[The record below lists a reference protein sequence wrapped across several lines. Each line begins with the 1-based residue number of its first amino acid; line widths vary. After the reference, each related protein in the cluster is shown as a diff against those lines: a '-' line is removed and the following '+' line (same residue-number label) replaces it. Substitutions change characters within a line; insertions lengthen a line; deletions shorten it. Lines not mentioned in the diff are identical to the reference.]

1 MKRVVKIVINQTLKT
16 KNKSNGKKK
25 PMTKSNWVE
34 KIPSNLWVLISLV
47 VAIVIWTILSII
59 PNTSRSFP
67 NIFSVSESVVTM
79 MQRGVFWSDIASSL
93 ISVLVGF
100 LIGFVISLPVAVL
113 MAWYRPIR
121 FIIEPWIQFVRNI
134 PPLAYVPLV
143 VISAGVGRTP
153 QIIVI
158 TIATFLTMS
167 ITIYQGVRNI
177 DPTLIKAARV
187 LGAKDKDI
195 FLKVIAPASLPFIMT
210 AIRLGTAIGL
220 TSLIAAESTG
230 ASAGLG
236 MRIRALNNTF
246 EASPMLLYI
255 IVIGVIGLI
264 FERLVK
270 LLERRLTGWQEKRE

>member
-1 MKRVVKIVINQTLKT
+1 MKKL
-16 KNKSNGKKK
+16 
-25 PMTKSNWVE
+25 NWVE
-34 KIPSNLWVLISLV
+34 MIPSNMWVLISLV
-47 VAIVIWTILSII
+47 VAIIFWAILSII

-67 NIFSVSESVVTM
+67 NIFYVLESVATM
-79 MQRGVFWSDIASSL
+79 LQRGVFWSDIASSL

-100 LIGFVISLPVAVL
+100 LLGFVISLPVAIL

-246 EASPMLLYI
+246 ESAPMLLYI
-255 IVIGVIGLI
+255 IVIGIIGLI